1 LDRIEE
7 NAHEAERRAER
18 KSHSEKRF
26 EQIADSAPG
35 YDPVRSAGCPS
46 GDTSRPFHGAG
57 LMRLGGMV
65 HRPPIAGG
73 YLGNAI
79 GLANVRELA

>member
-1 LDRIEE
+1 
-7 NAHEAERRAER
+7 
-18 KSHSEKRF
+18 
-26 EQIADSAPG
+26 
-35 YDPVRSAGCPS
+35 
-46 GDTSRPFHGAG
+46 
-57 LMRLGGMV
+57 MRLGGMV